1 MKPLL
6 SESSKLGQ
14 IFKLLPL
21 ILCLMSSLSIRTSW
35 GQQSSSGSLS
45 SLGGQVG
52 GGGERGLM
60 SAATTSIYEAVGDYE
75 SVDIDDDNSL
85 NADKEDSAMQKPRG
99 KTLTF
104 LKELRNITK
113 NAGESLK
120 LRCEVTGTAPASEF
134 LW

>member
-1 MKPLL
+1 MKPLK
-6 SESSKLGQ
+6 SSASKRPQ

-21 ILCLMSSLSIRTSW
+21 ILCLMSILNIRTSW
-35 GQQSSSGSLS
+35 GQQSSSS
-45 SLGGQVG
+45 SLDSLNGGGQVG
-52 GGGERGLM
+52 GGVERGLM

-113 NAGESLK
+113 NAGESRESK
-120 LRCEVTGTAPASEF
+120 
-134 LW
+134 

>member
-1 MKPLL
+1 MKPLK
-6 SESSKLGQ
+6 SSASKRPQ

-35 GQQSSSGSLS
+35 GQQSSSSSSLGSLS
-45 SLGGQVG
+45 GGGQVG
-52 GGGERGLM
+52 GGVERGLM
-60 SAATTSIYEAVGDYE
+60 SAATTSIYEAVRDYE

-113 NAGESLK
+113 NAGESRESK
-120 LRCEVTGTAPASEF
+120 
-134 LW
+134 